1 MPMLT
6 LKIFV
11 IILAVLAMIHMIGEW
26 VDRRKRHKRIAA
38 LRTWIDRQDKPPT
51 VIYREVQ
58 IRLAH
63 SRESN

>member
-11 IILAVLAMIHMIGEW
+11 LILAALAMIHIVGEW
-26 VDRRKRHKRIAA
+26 VDRHKRQK
-38 LRTWIDRQDKPPT
+38 RTATLKGWIEKQDKPRT
-51 VIYREVQ
+51 VIYRKVQ

-63 SRESN
+63 SRESD

>member
-11 IILAVLAMIHMIGEW
+11 IILAVLAIIHVIGQW
-26 VDRRKRHKRIAA
+26 VDRQKRQKRTAV
-38 LRTWIDRQDKPPT
+38 LKGWIQKQDKPPM
-51 VIYREVQ
+51 VVYRKVQ

-63 SRESN
+63 QRESD